1 MLKMP
6 TTNNSKGTSMITMI
20 RVLRRLILKRMR
32 TTGRQRRK
40 RVTHAEILD
49 VSAADSKITGF
60 PHRDV

>member
-1 MLKMP
+1 
-6 TTNNSKGTSMITMI
+6 MITMI

-40 RVTHAEILD
+40 RVIHAEILD

-60 PHRDV
+60 PHRNV